1 MITKLTHTAVYVIN
15 QEEAYDF
22 YVNKLGF
29 KVIMDVPMGAGARWL
44 TVSPKEQD
52 SIEINLFPLIEGQVF
67 NKETLKTMKELC
79 KRERSEQQYLNATI
93 YMLRMK
99 NLKAKV

>member
-29 KVIMDVPMGAGARWL
+29 KVIMDVPMGPDARWL
-44 TVSPKEQD
+44 TVSPK
-52 SIEINLFPLIEGQVF
+52 NRKV
-67 NKETLKTMKELC
+67 LK
-79 KRERSEQQYLNATI
+79 
-93 YMLRMK
+93 
-99 NLKAKV
+99 